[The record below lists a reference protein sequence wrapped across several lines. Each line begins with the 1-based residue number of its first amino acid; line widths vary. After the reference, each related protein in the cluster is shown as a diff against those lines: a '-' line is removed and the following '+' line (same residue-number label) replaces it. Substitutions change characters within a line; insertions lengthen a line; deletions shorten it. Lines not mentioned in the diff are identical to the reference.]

1 MNRKPEQIY
10 IFLACVLISVLFTGL
25 YFSLEKEESTS
36 EAKYWVIKEYEGH
49 PAVFDSLNEKPS
61 EILDINISSLPSS
74 DRILLRE
81 GIRVYSENE
90 LSRLIEDYSS

>member
-1 MNRKPEQIY
+1 MNRKPEQSY

-25 YFSLEKEESTS
+25 YFSPEKEESIPET
-36 EAKYWVIKEYEGH
+36 EYWIIKEYEGH
-49 PAVFDSLNEKPS
+49 PAVFNGKDENPA
-61 EILDINISSLPSS
+61 EILDISISSLPST
-74 DRILLRE
+74 DRMLLRE